1 MTKKRIFL
9 KEPSDYNPN
18 KQEKREQDDLF
29 YNDINEY
36 SSILKKLRSCTINIQ
51 TILEQR
57 PDFSLDIK
65 SNQI

>member
-36 SSILKKLRSCTINIQ
+36 SSILKKALIMYN
-51 TILEQR
+51 
-57 PDFSLDIK
+57 K
-65 SNQI
+65 YSNYIGATT